1 MKRIQPMSFLDEFTG
16 NLSLNTIPNNHT
28 YSGTIY
34 HYTSSKNLESI
45 LFNGKSNSTLWS
57 SRYDCLNDVSEGSIL
72 EKRYKESCDE
82 LLTEGLI
89 SDDMYKLFVS
99 IVPSRNETFLIPR
112 DDGSLKAER
121 LECDIYVT
129 SFSKEYDLLAMWNY
143 YSKGNMYE
151 GVNIGFSAL
160 ELKKSVESYFPKGKV
175 ICEVCPVFYE
185 ENEQKQLIKEVLLE
199 INKKQHLAK
208 DDSSIRA
215 TISMKLTSW
224 KMLFKNSHF
233 NHEKEV
239 RLILKVP
246 RKYKNEFD
254 IKYRNYL
261 GLIIPYIEIKC
272 DRTSISQVTLGPI
285 LGNENQKESQRRIL
299 HEMLTEKGY
308 NVVEKISSI
317 PIRY

>member
-1 MKRIQPMSFLDEFTG
+1 M
-16 NLSLNTIPNNHT
+16 
-28 YSGTIY
+28 
-34 HYTSSKNLESI
+34 
-45 LFNGKSNSTLWS
+45 
-57 SRYDCLNDVSEGSIL
+57 NDVSEGSIL

-224 KMLFKNSHF
+224 KMLFKDSHF